1 MDPFRLFASGSRTW
15 TDARMIFVDL
25 NGFLERHP
33 EGLVVKHGGARG
45 ADRIVHH
52 WCLRHPQAM
61 EVVFPVSREDWEKHG
76 KSAGPRRSAWIV
88 DSGVDGMVAW
98 MRGVSP
104 GTRAALSIA
113 RHAGIPTWVRRME
126 M

>member
-15 TDARMIFVDL
+15 NDARMIFLDMD
-25 NGFLERHP
+25 GFLTRHP

-45 ADRIVHH
+45 ADRIVHY
-52 WCLRHPQAM
+52 WCLRHPQVT
-61 EVVFPVSREDWEKHG
+61 EQVFPVPREEWAALG
-76 KSAGPRRSAWIV
+76 KAAGPRRSARIV

-104 GTRAALSIA
+104 GTRAAISIA

-126 M
+126 A